1 MRRMFLVAL
10 ALSCASCLADELP
23 AGPSN
28 TVSVFAKSALTG
40 MQLSVRKGQQQG
52 KVPPAVGTCVQS
64 LRDTSFNIVLASL
77 LAESLSPSE
86 MQAADAFF
94 GTQVGKKYA
103 KHSLLQIYEAVGE
116 PAPEPLPAF
125 TDAEYKELEVFSR
138 TRAGD
143 KLIVRRV
150 LESKPAQQAIGS
162 QIQALLSTCGAKL

>member
-1 MRRMFLVAL
+1 MRCTLFVAL
-10 ALSCASCLADELP
+10 ALSCAPCLADEAP
-23 AGPSN
+23 VGPSS

-52 KVPPAVGTCVQS
+52 KVPTEVGTCVQS

-86 MQAADAFF
+86 MRAADAFF
-94 GTQVGKKYA
+94 GTPVGRKYA
-103 KHSLLQIYEAVGE
+103 KYSLLQIYEAVGE
-116 PAPEPLPAF
+116 QAPEPLPAF
-125 TDAEYKELEVFSR
+125 TDAEYKELEAFSR

-150 LESKPAQQAIGS
+150 LESKAAQQAIGS
-162 QIQALLSTCGAKL
+162 QIQALLSSCGAKL